1 MRYCRGQ
8 HHIYFLFFP
17 VLKTPFGNPAILA
30 GMADILRNYYWEPDS
45 NQNRMILLASP
56 AIW

>member
-8 HHIYFLFFP
+8 HHIYFLIFP

-30 GMADILRNYYWEPDS
+30 GVADILRNYYREPDDT
-45 NQNRMILLASP
+45 IGITCHLV
-56 AIW
+56 II